1 MPIPR
6 LWSTHA
12 WGSVRLHLRGIA
24 GRALLWM
31 LALSVGLTSG
41 FSAETQLSKREI
53 RNELG
58 ISRKLSCSLRK
69 GFPVVLFDFRIHSP
83 YTVSVSTKQ
92 LAESKQLFLRLWTV
106 PLKDERGRP
115 FSPPKDVTPLESVST
130 LEGVPTGRNDF
141 LEVQGTAALGPGE
154 YLHFLALDDGDGLGC
169 VFDWKVKAKAST
181 QLQRAI
187 TLKPG
192 EVAEAR
198 GMVFERQRI
207 VSKDAESLR
216 VAVFLNAD
224 NRSWRRALNDGG
236 NMVALAA
243 SLRKVAE
250 DPRVKEL
257 ALTVF
262 SLEDQ
267 NVLYD
272 QDYRPTVNFRGV
284 SRSFRELKPGVVEF
298 SDLAARSE
306 AHFLGKVL
314 REREDRIGDADLL
327 LFLGARSPVTDKLK
341 AADLES
347 IPPRRDRTTAYLV
360 TNPFRWRSPL
370 ARDVIGHFVK
380 DLNGK
385 EREIRIPAELAKS
398 VDNILDEALRQRQV
412 STASEQ

>member
-1 MPIPR
+1 
-6 LWSTHA
+6 
-12 WGSVRLHLRGIA
+12 
-24 GRALLWM
+24 
-31 LALSVGLTSG
+31 
-41 FSAETQLSKREI
+41 
-53 RNELG
+53 
-58 ISRKLSCSLRK
+58 
-69 GFPVVLFDFRIHSP
+69 
-83 YTVSVSTKQ
+83 
-92 LAESKQLFLRLWTV
+92 
-106 PLKDERGRP
+106 
-115 FSPPKDVTPLESVST
+115 
-130 LEGVPTGRNDF
+130 
-141 LEVQGTAALGPGE
+141 
-154 YLHFLALDDGDGLGC
+154 
-169 VFDWKVKAKAST
+169 
-181 QLQRAI
+181 
-187 TLKPG
+187 
-192 EVAEAR
+192 
-198 GMVFERQRI
+198 
-207 VSKDAESLR
+207 
-216 VAVFLNAD
+216 
-224 NRSWRRALNDGG
+224 
-236 NMVALAA
+236 MVALAA

-398 VDNILDEALRQRQV
+398 VDNILDEALRQRRV

>member
-1 MPIPR
+1 MPFPQ
-6 LWSTHA
+6 
-12 WGSVRLHLRGIA
+12 VRNSQVRASAGLGQQRIA
-24 GRALLWM
+24 RSALLWV
-31 LALSVGLTSG
+31 LAASAGLTPG
-41 FSAETQLSKREI
+41 HSAEPQLSKQEI

-58 ISRKLSCSLRK
+58 ISQKLSCSLRK

-83 YTVSVSTKQ
+83 YTVTVSTKQ

-106 PLKDERGRP
+106 PLKDERGQA
-115 FSPPKDVTPLESVST
+115 FSPPKDATRLESVSS
-130 LEGVPTGRNDF
+130 LEGFPTGRNDF

-154 YLHFLALDDGDGLGC
+154 YLHYLALDDGDGLGC
-169 VFDWKVKAKAST
+169 VFDWKVKAKASN

-187 TLKPG
+187 TLKSG

-198 GMVFERQRI
+198 GMVFERQR
-207 VSKDAESLR
+207 VVPKDMHALR

-224 NRSWRRALNDGG
+224 NRSWRRALNDSG

-284 SRSFRELKPGVVEF
+284 SRSFRELKPGEVEF

-314 REREDRIGDADLL
+314 REREDRIGGADLL
-327 LFLGARSPVTDKLK
+327 LFLGARSPVTDKLT
-341 AADLES
+341 AADRES
-347 IPPRRDRTTAYLV
+347 VPLRRDRTTAYLV
-360 TNPFRWRSPL
+360 TNPFRWRSSV

-398 VDNILDEALRQRQV
+398 VDNILDEALRQRRA
-412 STASEQ
+412 TAESEQ